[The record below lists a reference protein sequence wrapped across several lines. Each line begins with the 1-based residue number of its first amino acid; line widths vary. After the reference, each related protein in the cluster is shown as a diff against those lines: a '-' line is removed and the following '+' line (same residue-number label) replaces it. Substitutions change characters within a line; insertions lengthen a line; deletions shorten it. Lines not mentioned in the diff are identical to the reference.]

1 MDEIYKKLLSD
12 YDAEYYQL
20 LIAFLK
26 FVKNTDKLGQEIIG
40 QNLIQKDELSDEKK
54 KIIRQIIQNVALS
67 SHHLLLLRSLI
78 NKL

>member
-67 SHHLLLLRSLI
+67 SNHLLLLRSLI